1 MVYHISLY
9 GREETS
15 LPGFSADNQ
24 ANRVG
29 ERSPTHSNLIDSIGP
44 LILKLLISNNKDHWA
59 QVGRQDVPTF
69 LEIVLS

>member
-44 LILKLLISNNKDHWA
+44 LILKLLISNNKDH
-59 QVGRQDVPTF
+59 
-69 LEIVLS
+69 